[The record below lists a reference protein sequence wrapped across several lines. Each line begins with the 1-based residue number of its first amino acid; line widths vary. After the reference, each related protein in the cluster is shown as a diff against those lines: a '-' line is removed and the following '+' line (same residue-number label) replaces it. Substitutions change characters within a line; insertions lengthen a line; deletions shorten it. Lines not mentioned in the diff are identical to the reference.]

1 MPGIRNSV
9 MNQMDD
15 APALTELTVQR
26 GRSTRKQTGPVPQ
39 PVMYPEVTIRA
50 PRVFPAIGTCC
61 KSLGVLLRVLQGGG
75 SISTGPQRRRRWL
88 TQVVPGRPSRGKGAT
103 KKVKLKE

>member
-1 MPGIRNSV
+1 MPGVRNSV

-26 GRSTRKQTGPVPQ
+26 GWSTRKQTDPVPQ
-39 PVMYPEVTIRA
+39 TVMHPEVTIRA
-50 PRVFPAIGTCC
+50 PRVFPAIGTSC
-61 KSLGVLLRVLQGGG
+61 KSLGVLLRVLPGGG

-88 TQVVPGRPSRGKGAT
+88 TQVVPGRPSRGKGAA